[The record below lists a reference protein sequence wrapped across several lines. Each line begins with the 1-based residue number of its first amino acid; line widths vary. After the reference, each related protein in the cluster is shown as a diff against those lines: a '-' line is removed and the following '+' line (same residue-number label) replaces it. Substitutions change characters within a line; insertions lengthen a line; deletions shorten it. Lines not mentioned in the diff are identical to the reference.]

1 MTDEARSG
9 EEVGTAKGKR
19 KMRKEYLLVDGY
31 NIIFAWDDLRK
42 LAEESIDAA
51 RDRLINMLCNYQGV
65 KKLEIILV
73 FDAYKV
79 AGGTG
84 SVMRYGNIY
93 VVYTREA
100 ETADSYIERTTH
112 ELRKYYHHHVRVA
125 TSDGLEQVI
134 IMSSGALRMSA
145 RDLYE
150 EVMSVGKGITEY
162 IQETKP
168 VKNNMLA
175 DNLDKKTAEF
185 LDRLRYKK

>member
-1 MTDEARSG
+1 M
-9 EEVGTAKGKR
+9 K
-19 KMRKEYLLVDGY
+19 KEYLLVDGY
-31 NIIFAWDDLRK
+31 NIIFAWDNLRK

-51 RDRLINMLCNYQGV
+51 RDKLINLLCNYQGV
-65 KKLEIILV
+65 KKIEVILV

-79 AGGTG
+79 SGGKG
-84 SVMRYGNIY
+84 SVTKEGNIY
-93 VVYTREA
+93 VVYTKEA

-112 ELRKYYHHHVRVA
+112 ILRKQHYVKVA

-150 EVMSVGKGITEY
+150 EVISVNKNITEF
-162 IQETKP
+162 IHTSKP
-168 VKNNMLA
+168 VKNNMLV